1 ASNKRYCKREVGES
15 RWRLAG
21 FGYGEQVTAVTA
33 GGITTNGDRITIHK
47 SAIGNQP
54 GPQSAIDE
62 WYVNKPEGLE
72 QGFTLAAP
80 PSNNRQGEWLRVA
93 LAEGAPDSGWRANAR
108 GDGQGAVIE
117 RPDDRLQ
124 LGCDPLAAYDAQ
136 GHRLPVRMSTG
147 MGLESGALSLL
158 VDDAQA
164 VYPLTID
171 PILTQQRKLTAD
183 DGAASD
189 FLGLSVA
196 LSGNTA
202 VIGAPFD

>member
-1 ASNKRYCKREVGES
+1 A
-15 RWRLAG
+15 
-21 FGYGEQVTAVTA
+21 
-33 GGITTNGDRITIHK
+33 
-47 SAIGNQP
+47 
-54 GPQSAIDE
+54 
-62 WYVNKPEGLE
+62 
-72 QGFTLAAP
+72 
-80 PSNNRQGEWLRVA
+80 
-93 LAEGAPDSGWRANAR
+93 
-108 GDGQGAVIE
+108 
-117 RPDDRLQ
+117 
-124 LGCDPLAAYDAQ
+124 
-136 GHRLPVRMSTG
+136 G

-202 VIGAPFD
+202 VIGAPFDDVAGVDQGSAYVFVRNWTSWSQQQKLIALSTSAGDRFGSAVAIDGDTVVVGAPFHDNGPNADQGIALVFVRSGTTWKGQITLISPDGVAGERFGSAVA